1 MDDEA
6 LPQAQ
11 FEIGEDD
18 DMDNTDLLCS
28 PSNDNDDNDDNDDED
43 MSDATL
49 LEPQSGNA
57 TDEADND
64 TLLKA
69 QFDLFKFLVHY
80 AQASAEPHIAA
91 DPTLLTLQ
99 VQHDLE
105 KLARLSTL
113 IDKVERHG

>member
-49 LEPQSGNA
+49 LEPQSRGSKIGVSLTIRVSQNA
-57 TDEADND
+57 
-64 TLLKA
+64 
-69 QFDLFKFLVHY
+69 
-80 AQASAEPHIAA
+80 
-91 DPTLLTLQ
+91 
-99 VQHDLE
+99 
-105 KLARLSTL
+105 
-113 IDKVERHG
+113 